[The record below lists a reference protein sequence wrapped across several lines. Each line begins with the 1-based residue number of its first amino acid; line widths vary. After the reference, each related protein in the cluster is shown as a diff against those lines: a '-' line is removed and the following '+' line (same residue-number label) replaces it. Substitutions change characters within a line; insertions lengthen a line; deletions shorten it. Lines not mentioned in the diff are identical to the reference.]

1 MITVRSFMLRITAYQ
16 REILDALE
24 TRGLDYLL
32 PLVYGCGARFPDLGP
47 KAVLARTV
55 GSICGLMRIGMV
67 DAFRESLDSRQP
79 RHRLSANEVMG
90 LLQAGAIKWNRG
102 EERWKW
108 NDRIGGRVRIGVQLP
123 EWEAWHARE

>member
-1 MITVRSFMLRITAYQ
+1 MLRITAYQ

-24 TRGLDYLL
+24 SRGLDYLL

-67 DAFRESLDSRQP
+67 DAFREPLDGQRSGERAS
-79 RHRLSANEVMG
+79 LSANEVMG
-90 LLQAGAIKWNRG
+90 LLQAGAIRWSED

-108 NDRIGGRVRIGVQLP
+108 NQRIGGRCRICVHLP
-123 EWEAWHARE
+123 AWEHWYARE